1 MNLKIGLARA
11 FRPFAPCVLR
21 GTRARAL
28 EPDGDSPYMLLVARV
43 KADKCLQMTEA
54 EEALWGIEKL
64 NVPRS
69 VIPAVTHVDYS
80 ARIQTVD
87 RQRHGLYYTMM
98 KRFWLLTG
106 SPVIVNTEPTSAGSR
121 SSAPRKTPTA
131 ASCSPTSTRL
141 CSAIACS

>member
-1 MNLKIGLARA
+1 MNLKIQVRELPALRALRPAR
-11 FRPFAPCVLR
+11 
-21 GTRARAL
+21 TRARVL
-28 EPDGDSPYMLLVARV
+28 GLDGDSPYMLLVARV

-98 KRFWLLTG
+98 KRFYG
-106 SPVIVNTEPTSAGSR
+106 GN
-121 SSAPRKTPTA
+121 
-131 ASCSPTSTRL
+131 
-141 CSAIACS
+141 